1 MISVRQL
8 KAARALLGWSQD
20 ELAERAGISRP
31 TIARLEVPGAKLG
44 GYATTRDKIVSTF
57 EEAGITF
64 LAEDNGSEGVMIR
77 GAEETSP

>member
-20 ELAERAGISRP
+20 DMAARSGLSR
-31 TIARLEVPGAKLG
+31 TTLGRLEMADERLG

-57 EEAGITF
+57 EAAGITF
-64 LAEDNGSEGVMIR
+64 LAEDDGSEGVMIR
-77 GAEETSP
+77 SAE